1 MSESSLVELTMK
13 KVAAVIIAA
22 GSSSRLGRPKQL
34 ILFAGETLLARAIR
48 VARESGV
55 EPLFVVLGA
64 NREEIEAGVDLSRA
78 QIVLNRNWKEGM
90 ASSIRAGI
98 DAVEK
103 DTAEV
108 DGVLLMVC
116 DQPLVT
122 EEHLRRMLAAFRQ
135 SGTSSIASLYSGKRG
150 IPAIFPRQSFAELA
164 ALKGDQGARSLLS
177 EAQREVIEAA
187 LEGGEVDV
195 DRAEDVLK
203 LGSL

>member
-1 MSESSLVELTMK
+1 MK
-13 KVAAVIIAA
+13 KVAAIIIAA

-34 ILFAGETLLARAIR
+34 VLFAGETLLARAIR

-177 EAQREVIEAA
+177 DAQREVIEAA